1 MRLIRLTTD
10 DTEAIFDNQFRDD
23 IVLPK
28 DGKIALQSASVHVA
42 PVAFEVDDNNK
53 YITYENSTLGTR
65 TIELDEASY
74 DETTYPNLFLDIKN
88 KLNADTIFNGANN
101 RVLGIEWN
109 CLIPS
114 GETKVVIEYKRGAP
128 IRDTVNSELT
138 GLQFTDN
145 GTEDLLLTQ
154 DGEPPTPF
162 DQYNACMITKK
173 YLSQGCGYTRS
184 HIYALSQSVSPPA
197 GHFRNGMILALT
209 SDDMTDFDPAN
220 FALSNITYGIWATMN
235 ASNNYEYYVIE
246 NGSTTLSLTVPG
258 IIGEG
263 DADNDDMEIIID
275 GDRVKLNVYQGVG
288 RIQTTL
294 DDFPYVAGTILY
306 PVNIIKG
313 GNQTVDQTPLTAV
326 MSQLAYT
333 PSPYSTWTP
342 PTLQF
347 VPYQPDTSP
356 YLNTFEFGSESLSDY
371 LGYAYKR
378 LPDQFVSEATYKA
391 NFAFSVFAKH
401 DAFLVEL
408 LNIPLKSYDA
418 FQEQRKNLL
427 AVMPVSDKSGEI
439 LYEVNTPFFI
449 DIDNDFDLL
458 LRNIRARI
466 VQTDYQT
473 LKTRGL
479 TTLTILVSD

>member
-1 MRLIRLTTD
+1 MRLIRLTTE
-10 DTEAIFDNQFRDD
+10 DTDAIFDNQFRDD
-23 IVLPK
+23 IILPK
-28 DGKIALQSASVHVA
+28 EGKIALQSASVHVA
-42 PVAFEVDDNNK
+42 PVAFEVDDTNK
-53 YITYENSTLGTR
+53 YITYENSTLGPR
-65 TIELDEASY
+65 TIELDETTY
-74 DETTYPNLFLDIKN
+74 DENTYPNLFLDIKN
-88 KLNADTIFNGANN
+88 KLNADTIFTGANN
-101 RVLGIEWN
+101 RVLGIEWECN
-109 CLIPS
+109 IPA
-114 GETKVVIEYKRGAP
+114 GDTKVVIEYKRGNP
-128 IRDTVNSELT
+128 VRDIVNSELNA
-138 GLQFTDN
+138 LQFADD

-184 HIYALSQSVSPPA
+184 HIYALTQSNSPPS
-197 GHFRNGMILALT
+197 GHMRNGMILALT
-209 SDDMTDFDPAN
+209 QDDMTDFVPAN
-220 FALSNITYGIWATMN
+220 FALSNITYGIWATIN
-235 ASNNYEYYVIE
+235 SSNTLQYYIIN
-246 NGSTTLSLTVPG
+246 NGSSTVSLTAPQ

-263 DADNDDMEIIID
+263 NPDNDDMEIIID

-294 DDFPYVAGTILY
+294 ADFPYVAGTRLY

-313 GNQTVDQTPLTAV
+313 GNQTVDQSPLTAV
-326 MSQLAYT
+326 MSELSYT

-342 PTLQF
+342 PTLQL
-347 VPYQPDTSP
+347 VPYPPDTSP
-356 YLNTFEFGSESLSDY
+356 YLNFFEFGSEELSDY
-371 LGYAYKR
+371 LGYAYQR

-408 LNIPLKSYDA
+408 LNIPLKSYDG

-439 LYEVNTPFFI
+439 IYEVNTPFFI
-449 DIDNDFDLL
+449 DIDNDFDIL

-466 VQTDYQT
+466 VQTDYKT

-479 TTLTILVSD
+479 TTLTIIVSD